1 MGFDSFPV
9 QRIFLFSIEFCVP
22 PVSYTTHTGV
32 FVLGI
37 QRPERDINHTALAI
51 NDVKS
56 LGAVSPFIFT
66 SSWHD
71 A

>member
-1 MGFDSFPV
+1 MEFDSFLV
-9 QRIFLFSIEFCVP
+9 QRIFLFSKEFCVP
-22 PVSYTTHTGV
+22 PVSYKMYTGV
-32 FVLGI
+32 FALGI
-37 QRPERDINHTALAI
+37 KRPERDINHTTLAI